1 MHRALAVFVCLLTI
15 LTAGCATHFAPRAEK
30 RTDENAARSVAL
42 TWLQLLDQGNYE
54 EAFEWEAQDFQ
65 MYRTPRQFGRYMQAR
80 RASFGRT
87 LSRTCIGA
95 AHLEKFVGAPEGNY
109 ESVIFRTSFE
119 HKSPTAERVILL
131 KQPIGWRVI
140 DYRIY

>member
-1 MHRALAVFVCLLTI
+1 MQRVLGVFVCLLTI
-15 LTAGCATHFAPRAEK
+15 STVGCATQFAPRAEK

-65 MYRTPRQFGRYMQAR
+65 MYRTRRQFGRYMQAR
-80 RASFGRT
+80 RAPFGRP
-87 LSRTCIGA
+87 LSRTSIGA
-95 AHLEKFVGAPEGNY
+95 AHLVKFVGVPEGNY
-109 ESVIFRTSFE
+109 ESVIFKTSFE